1 MSDGRDI
8 KRLSAGC
15 VGRIGLV
22 TFGGGSFRRLLAA
35 IKAPHGWITRSKSL
49 MLLVIILLV

>member
-1 MSDGRDI
+1 MRDGRDI

-35 IKAPHGWITRSKSL
+35 IKAPHGSL
-49 MLLVIILLV
+49 VLRA